1 MGQNKNLYKS
11 YVMQPETTVAVV
23 HGVLF
28 FQHFFISPR
37 GSVSDHKRHSDC
49 PQSEK
54 FQNLPY
60 SWNRILL
67 LWAEHSAAVRWTK
80 VWLSCPFMLPRI
92 WEIDGIIC
100 PRTQADPWG
109 EEKQYLFHKADYFLM
124 IANCYFRL
132 ISPLAVE
139 LQIDL
144 NTICMFVPCNESYP
158 SEMVYA

>member
-1 MGQNKNLYKS
+1 MS
-11 YVMQPETTVAVV
+11 YSVGLLWQSYMEFYFSDI
-23 HGVLF
+23 F
-28 FQHFFISPR
+28 FTSLR
-37 GSVSDHKRHSDC
+37 GNVSDNKRHSDC

-54 FQNLPY
+54 FQNLTY

-67 LWAEHSAAVRWTK
+67 LWTEFSAAVRWTK
-80 VWLSCPFMLPRI
+80 VWLSCPFMLARI
-92 WEIDGIIC
+92 WATDGIIH
-100 PRTQADPWG
+100 PHTQADPWG

-144 NTICMFVPCNESYP
+144 NTIYMFVPRNESYP
-158 SEMVYA
+158 SAMVYA